1 MIVADL
7 TPCILQLVFYDHD
20 GVQIACAELRA
31 VASDEDVAEEGEGA
45 EVVHYEGDTHD
56 EDEDEVVHSEGDGH
70 DHEAEGVHF
79 PGDGHD
85 DHDEVEA
92 EEDDTSSSPF
102 FSSILA
108 LFAGLGINLVIN

>member
-45 EVVHYEGDTHD
+45 EAVHY
-56 EDEDEVVHSEGDGH
+56 EGDGH

-102 FSSILA
+102 ISSILA